1 VQLALGHTR
10 LMCLGWRW
18 HDRRA
23 PTVSQKLDPAKS
35 TLVLCHHGVRSMQA
49 AEYLVSQGFTN
60 VSNVTGGIDRYTTEA
75 DPSVPRY

>member
-1 VQLALGHTR
+1 
-10 LMCLGWRW
+10 MCLGWRW